1 MGNYTG
7 NAEQDAKMNKF
18 SNIIETFKKDIY
30 ADKKIAKWQA
40 EQMANL
46 GEETRKLALRI
57 KS

>member
-1 MGNYTG
+1 
-7 NAEQDAKMNKF
+7 MNKF

-30 ADKKIAKWQA
+30 ADKKIAKWQD

-46 GEETRKLALRI
+46 GGETRKLALRI